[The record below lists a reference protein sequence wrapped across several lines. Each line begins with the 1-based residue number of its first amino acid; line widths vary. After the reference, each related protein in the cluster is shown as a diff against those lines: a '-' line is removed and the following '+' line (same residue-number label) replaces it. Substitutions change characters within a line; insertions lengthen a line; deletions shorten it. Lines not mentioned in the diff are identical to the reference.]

1 MKISEQKKERWI
13 RWFLLALSLTLLI
26 NLFSYDY
33 ANMNE
38 GISETL
44 AESLKESNLSDSLA
58 KNHETESISLDI
70 QSQEDEEFEEILA
83 MFTEDF
89 FGNEI
94 IDSDSENNNGNDI
107 DQSLQN
113 ENGNINHI
121 SNELEGYENLE
132 DLKIEDVF
140 GDNEII
146 EVNKDLWDIDKV
158 ISKLNL
164 KKEKRVAA
172 VAKHLWIDW
181 EKEKS
186 DYAKLA
192 WIQWDYVWSL
202 DQNQK
207 IRDYLIYNTAE
218 IYKEKHGWN
227 DWDRLALTEGFV
239 DKNIKL
245 NSKPITWQ
253 ITYNDVTLNVTAPAG
268 SFPEWTTLRIKSLGD
283 QDSTTKLDITLKEV
297 QLMTQVDKVEYD
309 APMASFDISFY
320 APDDV
325 EYLYELQPVEWKQVS
340 VVFDYENNDEFN
352 NEDNNWFLA
361 IYHMVE
367 NDETSIAN
375 LVGLENSE
383 QINYDTKS
391 DSIGIYADEL
401 SVYILTVVSD
411 LDEENNEQTIT
422 FNVGSWEIV
431 PSNNILISSSCTG
444 DNCIYTWKILSNNNS
459 ITLPDIYYSWYNF
472 GWWYNENKLL
482 WYAGN
487 IFNLWNSN
495 SSTWEGE
502 NTNFEIYACL
512 YSEGFTWNICTLNEN
527 LDSDLNIL
535 DKPLT
540 GKSDAYI
547 EAYKPTEEEIQKYG
561 EDVFIAYNWAINN
574 WITTIDDVSKV
585 KFNKKITRAE
595 LAKMMVEYMS
605 WTLQKEPIIT
615 WEVNYTDVDTKKLW
629 DLAWYIQL
637 AYQYQIMWINA
648 DWTPIEDFN
657 PNKTVTRAEFST
669 VLSRV
674 LFGNI
679 YNQNWSNYYEKHIDA
694 LAKANIISNTN
705 PNLLEARWWIMIML
719 YKSQTIIEK

>member
-89 FGNEI
+89 FGNKI

-121 SNELEGYENLE
+121 TNELKGYENLE

-181 EKEKS
+181 KKEKS

-207 IRDYLIYNTAE
+207 IRDYLIYNAAE

-253 ITYNDVTLNVTAPAG
+253 ITYNDVTLNVTAPAE

-325 EYLYELQPVEWKQVS
+325 EYLYELQPVKWKQVS
-340 VVFDYENNDEFN
+340 VVFDYKNNDEFN

-375 LVGLENSE
+375 LVGSENSE
-383 QINYDTKS
+383 QIDYDTKS

-411 LDEENNEQTIT
+411 LDEENGEQTIT
-422 FNVGSWEIV
+422 FDVGSWEII
-431 PSNNILISSSCTG
+431 SNNSILISSSCTG
-444 DNCIYTWKILSNNNS
+444 DNCTYTWKILSNNNS

-512 YSEGFTWNICTLNEN
+512 YSEWFTWDICTLNEN
-527 LDSDLNIL
+527 LDMNIL

-561 EDVFIAYNWAINN
+561 EDVFVAYNWAINN
-574 WITTIDDVSKV
+574 WVTTIDDISKV

-694 LAKANIISNTN
+694 LAKANIISNTD
-705 PNLLEARWWIMIML
+705 PNLVEARWWIMTML
-719 YKSQTIIEK
+719 YKSQTTIEK